1 MSSDGALSH
10 MRFLCIIQA
19 EISDR
24 ELEPLLWTWRER
36 EGMEN
41 VIGESSDGN
50 LNHRKRCASLGSV
63 WGD

>member
-10 MRFLCIIQA
+10 LRFLCIIQV

-36 EGMEN
+36 RGWRM
-41 VIGESSDGN
+41 
-50 LNHRKRCASLGSV
+50 
-63 WGD
+63 